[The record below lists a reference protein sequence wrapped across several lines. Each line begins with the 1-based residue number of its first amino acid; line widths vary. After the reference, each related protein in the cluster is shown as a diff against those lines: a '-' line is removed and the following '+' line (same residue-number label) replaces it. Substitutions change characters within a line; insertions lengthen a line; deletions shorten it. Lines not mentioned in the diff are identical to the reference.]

1 VEIWEKRRGRG
12 KGGIDGGMVSS
23 GALFASLVVSIA
35 SESAVAIVRSLV
47 VVGFLSF
54 FVSLGRSLNSL
65 SSSEA
70 ARFNADLEAMV
81 SQISDTEKIRMMD
94 E

>member
-1 VEIWEKRRGRG
+1 MAVWFLLGRCLHLW
-12 KGGIDGGMVSS
+12 SY
-23 GALFASLVVSIA
+23 LQA

-54 FVSLGRSLNSL
+54 FVSLGRSLDSL

-81 SQISDTEKIRMMD
+81 SQIPDTEKVRMMD

>member
-1 VEIWEKRRGRG
+1 VCGDMGEEKRKRKRKRRNRWRYGFFWGTVCIFGRIYSFGVRGGYRALLSRGRLP
-12 KGGIDGGMVSS
+12 KFLRVP
-23 GALFASLVVSIA
+23 
-35 SESAVAIVRSLV
+35 RSLV
-47 VVGFLSF
+47 EF
-54 FVSLGRSLNSL
+54 
-65 SSSEA
+65 EA